1 MKNRPHIFLIIIS
14 VLLLFKGEV
23 FAQNQKQ
30 IDSLKQIIT
39 LAKQDTN
46 KVITLLELGD
56 QYEHNKPD
64 SALVFY
70 HRALDISKEI
80 KSQTLIAKCSRY
92 IGIIY
97 YYQGFYT
104 KAIAYHIKSLNT
116 YKKIGDKK
124 GISGSYNNIGLVY
137 EYQGAY
143 TKAISYYLKSLKISE
158 EIGDKKVIQSAYNN
172 IGGLHTNQGA
182 YDKALSY
189 FFKSLKISNESGNKK
204 GVADSYN
211 NIGSIYWHQG
221 REDESIQHYLKSL
234 KIKEEIGDK
243 RGLFSSYQNLG
254 VSYYTKGSYDKTLSY
269 YLKSLNIAEEIGD
282 KHGIATTHINIA
294 SLNIRLADSL
304 ARNETQ
310 RIEYLKKAIKNSS
323 LSYKLAKE
331 IGSLPL
337 VSEACNSLMN
347 TYSKLGN
354 YKRAIEF
361 SEIYII
367 SKDSLFD
374 KTKTKELAKIEAKYE
389 YQKQTEIDSL
399 AHVNEIKIKDQVLLR
414 EKEVSKMKII
424 TFVIIGSIILI
435 VTLLIIYLQRGR
447 IKKNKMISQQ
457 EKELTNVNLKNKELE
472 NKNLLSELE
481 YKHNEVVNFA
491 LHIAEKNDFLE
502 NLQKTLNASNDQ
514 IDPKTLKKLIAQN
527 LSTEKD
533 REEFN
538 ANIESLNDSF
548 FLKLDEKFPKLT
560 KTDKRLCAL
569 LRLNLSSKEIASIQN
584 ISPNSV
590 DVNRYR
596 LRKKLDI
603 TTDKDL
609 SNFLNAF
616 I

>member
-1 MKNRPHIFLIIIS
+1 MKHRLHIFLIIIS
-14 VLLLFKGEV
+14 VLLLYKGEV

-64 SALVFY
+64 SALVCY

-104 KAIAYHIKSLNT
+104 KAIDYHIKSLNA

-158 EIGDKKVIQSAYNN
+158 EIGDKKVIQSACNN
-172 IGGLHTNQGA
+172 IGGIHYNQGA
-182 YDKALSY
+182 YDEALSY
-189 FFKSLKISNESGNKK
+189 FFKSLKISKEIGIKK
-204 GVADSYN
+204 GEADSYN
-211 NIGSIYWHQG
+211 NIGSIYRQQG
-221 REDESIQHYLKSL
+221 FEDKSLQYHLKSL

-269 YLKSLNIAEEIGD
+269 YLKSLNIAEEMDD
-282 KHGIATTHINIA
+282 KHGIATTYLNISA
-294 SLNIRLADSL
+294 LNIRLADST
-304 ARNETQ
+304 AINETQ

-323 LSYKLAKE
+323 RSYKLAKE
-331 IGSLPL
+331 TGSLPL

-481 YKHNEVVNFA
+481 YKHKEVVNFA

-533 REEFN
+533 RAEFN

-548 FLKLDEKFPKLT
+548 FLKLGEKFPKLT
-560 KTDKRLCAL
+560 KNDKRLCAL

-603 TTDKDL
+603 TTDEDL

>member
-1 MKNRPHIFLIIIS
+1 MKHRLHIFLIIIS
-14 VLLLFKGEV
+14 VLLLYKGEV

-64 SALVFY
+64 SALVCY

-104 KAIAYHIKSLNT
+104 KAIDYHIKSLNAS
-116 YKKIGDKK
+116 KKIGDNK

-158 EIGDKKVIQSAYNN
+158 EIGDKKVIQSACNN
-172 IGGLHTNQGA
+172 IGGIHYNQGA
-182 YDKALSY
+182 YDEALSY
-189 FFKSLKISNESGNKK
+189 FFKSLKISKEIGIKK
-204 GVADSYN
+204 GEADSYN
-211 NIGSIYWHQG
+211 NIGSIYRQQG
-221 REDESIQHYLKSL
+221 FEDKSLQYHLKSL

-269 YLKSLNIAEEIGD
+269 YLKSLNIAEEMDD
-282 KHGIATTHINIA
+282 KHGIATTYLNISA
-294 SLNIRLADSL
+294 LNIRLADST
-304 ARNETQ
+304 AINETQ

-323 LSYKLAKE
+323 RSYKLAKE
-331 IGSLPL
+331 TGSLPL

-481 YKHNEVVNFA
+481 YKHKEVVNFA

-533 REEFN
+533 RAEFN

-548 FLKLDEKFPKLT
+548 FLKLGEKFPKLT
-560 KTDKRLCAL
+560 KNDKRLCAL

-603 TTDKDL
+603 TTDEDL

>member
-104 KAIAYHIKSLNT
+104 KAIDYHIKSLNA

-172 IGGLHTNQGA
+172 IGGIHYNQGS
-182 YDKALSY
+182 YDEALSY
-189 FFKSLKISNESGNKK
+189 FFKSLKISKEIGIKK

-211 NIGSIYWHQG
+211 NIGSIYRQQG
-221 REDESIQHYLKSL
+221 FEDKSLQYHLKSL

-269 YLKSLNIAEEIGD
+269 YLKSLNIAEEMDD
-282 KHGIATTHINIA
+282 KHGIATTYLNISA
-294 SLNIRLADSL
+294 LNIRLADST
-304 ARNETQ
+304 AINETQ

-323 LSYKLAKE
+323 RSYKLAKE

-389 YQKQTEIDSL
+389 YQKQTGIDSL

-424 TFVIIGSIILI
+424 TSVIIGSIILI

-481 YKHNEVVNFA
+481 YKHKEVVNFA

>member
-1 MKNRPHIFLIIIS
+1 MKHRLHIFLIIIS
-14 VLLLFKGEV
+14 ELLLFKVEI

-64 SALVFY
+64 SALVCY

-104 KAIAYHIKSLNT
+104 KAIDYHIKSLNA

-124 GISGSYNNIGLVY
+124 GISGSYNNIGLAY

-158 EIGDKKVIQSAYNN
+158 EIGDKKVIQSACNN
-172 IGGLHTNQGA
+172 IGGIHYNQGS
-182 YDKALSY
+182 YDEALSY
-189 FFKSLKISNESGNKK
+189 FFKSLKISKEIGIKK
-204 GVADSYN
+204 GEADSYN
-211 NIGSIYWHQG
+211 NIGSIYRQQG
-221 REDESIQHYLKSL
+221 FEDKSLQYHLKSL

-269 YLKSLNIAEEIGD
+269 YLKSLNIAEEMDD
-282 KHGIATTHINIA
+282 KHGIATTYLNISA
-294 SLNIRLADSL
+294 LNIRLADST
-304 ARNETQ
+304 AINETQ

-323 LSYKLAKE
+323 RSYKLAKE
-331 IGSLPL
+331 TGSLPL

-457 EKELTNVNLKNKELE
+457 EKQLTNVNLKNKELE

-481 YKHNEVVNFA
+481 YKHKEVVNFA

-533 REEFN
+533 RAEFN

-548 FLKLDEKFPKLT
+548 FLKLGEKFPKLT
-560 KTDKRLCAL
+560 KNDKRLCAL

-603 TTDKDL
+603 TTDEDL

>member
-64 SALVFY
+64 SALVYY
-70 HRALDISKEI
+70 HRALDISKQF
-80 KSQTLIAKCSRY
+80 KSQKLIAKCSRY

-104 KAIAYHIKSLNT
+104 KAIDYHIKSLNA
-116 YKKIGDKK
+116 YKIIGDKK

-172 IGGLHTNQGA
+172 IGGIHYNQGS
-182 YDKALSY
+182 YDEALSY
-189 FFKSLKISNESGNKK
+189 FFKSLKISKEIGIKK

-211 NIGSIYWHQG
+211 NIGSIYRQQG
-221 REDESIQHYLKSL
+221 FEDKSLQYHLKSL

-269 YLKSLNIAEEIGD
+269 YLKSLNIAEEMDD
-282 KHGIATTHINIA
+282 KHGIATTYLNISA
-294 SLNIRLADSL
+294 LNIRLADST
-304 ARNETQ
+304 AINETQ

-323 LSYKLAKE
+323 RSYKLAKE

-481 YKHNEVVNFA
+481 YKHKEVVNFA

>member
-1 MKNRPHIFLIIIS
+1 MY
-14 VLLLFKGEV
+14 KGEI

-30 IDSLKQIIT
+30 IDSLKQLIT

-64 SALVFY
+64 SALVY
-70 HRALDISKEI
+70 YDRALDLSKEI

-124 GISGSYNNIGLVY
+124 GVSGSYNNIGVVY

-158 EIGDKKVIQSAYNN
+158 EIGDKKVIHSAYNN
-172 IGGLHTNQGA
+172 IGGLHSNLGA

-204 GVADSYN
+204 GMADSYN
-211 NIGSIYWHQG
+211 NIGSVYWHQG

-254 VSYYTKGSYDKTLSY
+254 VSYYTKGSYDKTISY
-269 YLKSLNIAEEIGD
+269 YLKSLNIAEEIDD

-304 ARNETQ
+304 AINEKQ
-310 RIEYLKKAIKNSS
+310 RVAYLKESVKNSS
-323 LSYKLAKE
+323 LSYKLA
-331 IGSLPL
+331 IDLGSMPL
-337 VSEACNSLMN
+337 EREAAFALMEAY
-347 TYSKLGN
+347 TKLRN
-354 YKRAIEF
+354 YKKAIEF
-361 SEIYII
+361 SAI
-367 SKDSLFD
+367 SSALKDSLFNR
-374 KTKTKELAKIEAKYE
+374 EKIEELTRIEVKYK
-389 YQKQTEIDSL
+389 YQKQIEIDSL
-399 AHVNEIKIKDQVLLR
+399 AHINEIKIKNQVLLR
-414 EKEVSKMKII
+414 EKEVNKMTII

-435 VTLLIIYLQRGR
+435 ITFLVIHLQRGR
-447 IKKNKMISQQ
+447 IKKNKMIAHQ
-457 EKELTNVNLKNKELE
+457 EKELTNINLKNKELE

-481 YKHNEVVNFA
+481 YKHKEVVNFA

-502 NLQKTLNASNDQ
+502 NIQKTLNASNDSV
-514 IDPKTLKKLIAQN
+514 DRKTLKKLIAQN

-548 FLKLDEKFPKLT
+548 FLTLGEKFPKLT
-560 KTDKRLCAL
+560 KNDKRLCAL

-603 TTDKDL
+603 TTDEDL
-609 SNFLNAF
+609 SIFLNAF

>member
-1 MKNRPHIFLIIIS
+1 MKHRLHIFLIIIS
-14 VLLLFKGEV
+14 ELLLFKVEI

-64 SALVFY
+64 SALVCY

-104 KAIAYHIKSLNT
+104 KAIDYHIKSLNAS
-116 YKKIGDKK
+116 KKIGDNK

-158 EIGDKKVIQSAYNN
+158 EIGDKKVIQSACNN
-172 IGGLHTNQGA
+172 IGGIHYNQGA
-182 YDKALSY
+182 YDEALSY
-189 FFKSLKISNESGNKK
+189 FFKSLKISKEIGIKK
-204 GVADSYN
+204 GEADSYN
-211 NIGSIYWHQG
+211 NIGSIYRQQG
-221 REDESIQHYLKSL
+221 FEDKSLQYHLKSL

-269 YLKSLNIAEEIGD
+269 YLKSLNIAEEMDD
-282 KHGIATTHINIA
+282 KHGIATTYLNISA
-294 SLNIRLADSL
+294 LNIRLADST
-304 ARNETQ
+304 AINETQ

-323 LSYKLAKE
+323 RSYKLAKE
-331 IGSLPL
+331 TGSLPL

-481 YKHNEVVNFA
+481 YKHKEVVNFA

-533 REEFN
+533 RAEFN

-548 FLKLDEKFPKLT
+548 FLKLGEKFPKLT
-560 KTDKRLCAL
+560 KNDKRLCAL

-603 TTDKDL
+603 TTDEDL

>member
-1 MKNRPHIFLIIIS
+1 MKHMLHIFLIIIS
-14 VLLLFKGEV
+14 ELLLFKVEI

-64 SALVFY
+64 SALVCY

-104 KAIAYHIKSLNT
+104 KAIDYHIKSLNAS
-116 YKKIGDKK
+116 KKIGDNK

-158 EIGDKKVIQSAYNN
+158 EIGDKKVIQSACNN
-172 IGGLHTNQGA
+172 IGGIHYNQGS
-182 YDKALSY
+182 YDEALSY
-189 FFKSLKISNESGNKK
+189 FFKSLKISKEIGIKK
-204 GVADSYN
+204 GEADSYN
-211 NIGSIYWHQG
+211 NIGSIYRQQG
-221 REDESIQHYLKSL
+221 FEDKSLQYHLKSL

-269 YLKSLNIAEEIGD
+269 YLKSLNIAEEMDD
-282 KHGIATTHINIA
+282 KHGIATTYLNISA
-294 SLNIRLADSL
+294 LNIRLADST
-304 ARNETQ
+304 AINETQ

-323 LSYKLAKE
+323 RSYKLAKE
-331 IGSLPL
+331 TGSLPL

-481 YKHNEVVNFA
+481 YKHKEVVNFA

-533 REEFN
+533 RAEFN

-548 FLKLDEKFPKLT
+548 FLKLGEKFPKLT
-560 KTDKRLCAL
+560 KNDKRLCAL

-603 TTDKDL
+603 TTDEDL

>member
-1 MKNRPHIFLIIIS
+1 MKYRPHIILIIIP
-14 VLLLFKGEV
+14 VLLLYTGEI
-23 FAQNQKQ
+23 FAQNQKK
-30 IDSLKQIIT
+30 IDSLKKIIT
-39 LAKQDTN
+39 ITQQDTSR
-46 KVITLLELGD
+46 IMSLLELGD

-64 SALVFY
+64 SALIY
-70 HRALDISKEI
+70 YNKALDLSKEI
-80 KSQTLIAKCSRY
+80 KSQSLIAKCSRY

-104 KAIAYHIKSLNT
+104 KAIDYHIKSLNA
-116 YKKIGDKK
+116 YKIIGDKK

-158 EIGDKKVIQSAYNN
+158 EIGDKKVIHSAYNN
-172 IGGLHTNQGA
+172 IGGIHYNQGS
-182 YDKALSY
+182 YDEALSY
-189 FFKSLKISNESGNKK
+189 FSKSLKIAKEIGIKK

-211 NIGSIYWHQG
+211 NIGSIYRQQG
-221 REDESIQHYLKSL
+221 FEDKSLQYHLKSL

-269 YLKSLNIAEEIGD
+269 YLKSLNIAEEMDD
-282 KHGIATTHINIA
+282 KHGIATTYLNISA
-294 SLNIRLADSL
+294 LNIRLADST
-304 ARNETQ
+304 AINETQ
-310 RIEYLKKAIKNSS
+310 RIEYLKKAIKNSFR
-323 LSYKLAKE
+323 SYKLAKE

-389 YQKQTEIDSL
+389 YQKQAEIDSI
-399 AHVNEIKIKDQVLLR
+399 AHDNEIKIKDQVLLR

-481 YKHNEVVNFA
+481 YKHKEVVNFA
-491 LHIAEKNDFLE
+491 LHIAEKNEFLE

-548 FLKLDEKFPKLT
+548 FLILGEKFPKLT
-560 KTDKRLCAL
+560 KNDKRLCAL

-609 SNFLNAF
+609 SDFLNAF

>member
-1 MKNRPHIFLIIIS
+1 MKHRLHIFLIIIS
-14 VLLLFKGEV
+14 ELLLFKVEI

-64 SALVFY
+64 SALVCY

-80 KSQTLIAKCSRY
+80 KSQTLIAKSSRY

-104 KAIAYHIKSLNT
+104 KAIDYHIKSLNAS
-116 YKKIGDKK
+116 KKIGDNK
-124 GISGSYNNIGLVY
+124 GISGSYNNIGLAY

-158 EIGDKKVIQSAYNN
+158 EIGDKKVIQSACNN
-172 IGGLHTNQGA
+172 IGGIHYNQGA
-182 YDKALSY
+182 YDEALSY
-189 FFKSLKISNESGNKK
+189 FFKSLKISKEIGIKK
-204 GVADSYN
+204 GEADSYN
-211 NIGSIYWHQG
+211 NIGSIYRQQG
-221 REDESIQHYLKSL
+221 FEDKSLQYHLKSL

-269 YLKSLNIAEEIGD
+269 YLKSLNIAEEMDD
-282 KHGIATTHINIA
+282 KHGIATTYLNISA
-294 SLNIRLADSL
+294 LNIRLADST
-304 ARNETQ
+304 AINETQ

-323 LSYKLAKE
+323 RSYKLAKE
-331 IGSLPL
+331 TGSLPL

-481 YKHNEVVNFA
+481 YKHKEVVNFA

-533 REEFN
+533 RAEFN

-548 FLKLDEKFPKLT
+548 FLKLGEKFPKLT
-560 KTDKRLCAL
+560 KNDKRLCAL

-603 TTDKDL
+603 TTDEDL

>member
-158 EIGDKKVIQSAYNN
+158 EIGDKKVIQSACNN
-172 IGGLHTNQGA
+172 IGGIHYNQGS
-182 YDKALSY
+182 YDEALSY
-189 FFKSLKISNESGNKK
+189 FFKSLKISKEIGIKK

-211 NIGSIYWHQG
+211 NIGSIYRQQG
-221 REDESIQHYLKSL
+221 FEDKSLQYHLKSL

-269 YLKSLNIAEEIGD
+269 YLKSLNIAEEMDD
-282 KHGIATTHINIA
+282 KHGIATTYLNISA
-294 SLNIRLADSL
+294 LNIRLADST
-304 ARNETQ
+304 AINETQ

-323 LSYKLAKE
+323 RSYKLAKE

-603 TTDKDL
+603 TTNEDL
-609 SNFLNAF
+609 SKFLNAF

>member
-92 IGIIY
+92 LGIIY

-172 IGGLHTNQGA
+172 IGGIHYNQGS
-182 YDKALSY
+182 YDEALSY
-189 FFKSLKISNESGNKK
+189 FFKSLKISKEIGIKK

-211 NIGSIYWHQG
+211 NIGSIYRQQG
-221 REDESIQHYLKSL
+221 FEDKSLQYHLKSL

-269 YLKSLNIAEEIGD
+269 YLKSLNIAEEMDD
-282 KHGIATTHINIA
+282 KHGIATTYLNISA
-294 SLNIRLADSL
+294 LNIRLADST
-304 ARNETQ
+304 AINETQ

-323 LSYKLAKE
+323 RSYKLAKE

-481 YKHNEVVNFA
+481 YKHKEVVNFA

>member
-1 MKNRPHIFLIIIS
+1 LKHRLHIFLIIIS
-14 VLLLFKGEV
+14 VLLLFKGEI

-30 IDSLKQIIT
+30 IDSLKKIIRIT
-39 LAKQDTN
+39 QQDTSN
-46 KVITLLELGD
+46 VMSLLELGD

-64 SALVFY
+64 SALIY
-70 HRALDISKEI
+70 YNRALDLSKEI

-104 KAIAYHIKSLNT
+104 KAIAYHIKSLNAF
-116 YKKIGDKK
+116 KIIGDKK

-143 TKAISYYLKSLKISE
+143 DKALSYYLKSLKISE
-158 EIGDKKVIQSAYNN
+158 EIGDINVIFSAYNN
-172 IGGLHTNQGA
+172 IGGLYSMQGA

-189 FFKSLKISNESGNKK
+189 FFKSLKISIETDNKK
-204 GVADSYN
+204 GIADSYN
-211 NIGSIYWHQG
+211 NIGSIYWQQG

-254 VSYYTKGSYDKTLSY
+254 VSYYKKGSYDKTISY
-269 YLKSLNIAEEIGD
+269 YLKSLNIAEEIDD

-304 ARNETQ
+304 AINEKQ
-310 RIEYLKKAIKNSS
+310 RVAYLKESVKNSS
-323 LSYKLAKE
+323 LSYKLARDL
-331 IGSLPL
+331 GSLPL
-337 VSEACNSLMN
+337 ESEAAFTLMEAY
-347 TYSKLGN
+347 TKLRN
-354 YKRAIEF
+354 YKKAIEF
-361 SEIYII
+361 SAI
-367 SKDSLFD
+367 STALKDSLFNR
-374 KTKTKELAKIEAKYE
+374 EKIEELTRVEVKYE
-389 YQKQTEIDSL
+389 YQKQAEIDSL

-424 TFVIIGSIILI
+424 TFVTIGSIILI
-435 VTLLIIYLQRGR
+435 VTLLIIHLQRGR
-447 IKKNKMISQQ
+447 IKKNKMIAQQ
-457 EKELTNVNLKNKELE
+457 EKDLFNANLKNKELE

-481 YKHNEVVNFA
+481 YKHKEVVNFA

-502 NLQKTLNASNDQ
+502 NLKKTLNASNDK
-514 IDPKTLKKLIAQN
+514 IDRKTLKKLITQN

-548 FLKLDEKFPKLT
+548 FLKLGDKFPKLT
-560 KTDKRLCAL
+560 KNDKRLCAL

-603 TTDKDL
+603 TTDEDL
-609 SNFLNAF
+609 SEFLNAF

>member
-1 MKNRPHIFLIIIS
+1 MKQRLHTFLIIIS

-39 LAKQDTN
+39 LAKQDKN

-64 SALVFY
+64 SALVCY

-104 KAIAYHIKSLNT
+104 KAIDYHIKSLNA
-116 YKKIGDKK
+116 YKKIGDNK

-158 EIGDKKVIQSAYNN
+158 EIGDKKVIQSACNN
-172 IGGLHTNQGA
+172 IGGIHYNQGA
-182 YDKALSY
+182 YDEALSY
-189 FFKSLKISNESGNKK
+189 FFKSLKISKEIGIKK
-204 GVADSYN
+204 GEADSYN
-211 NIGSIYWHQG
+211 NIGSIYRQQG
-221 REDESIQHYLKSL
+221 FEDKSLQYHLKSL

-269 YLKSLNIAEEIGD
+269 YLKSLNIAEEMDD
-282 KHGIATTHINIA
+282 KHGIATTYLNISA
-294 SLNIRLADSL
+294 LNIRLADST
-304 ARNETQ
+304 AINETQ

-323 LSYKLAKE
+323 RSYKLAKE
-331 IGSLPL
+331 TGSLPL

-481 YKHNEVVNFA
+481 YKNKEVVNFA

-502 NLQKTLNASNDQ
+502 NLKKTLNASNDQ
-514 IDPKTLKKLIAQN
+514 IDRKTLKKLIAQN

-533 REEFN
+533 RAEFN

-548 FLKLDEKFPKLT
+548 FLKLGEKFPKLT
-560 KTDKRLCAL
+560 KNDKRLCAL

-603 TTDKDL
+603 TTDEDL

>member
-172 IGGLHTNQGA
+172 IGGIHYNQGS
-182 YDKALSY
+182 YDEALSY
-189 FFKSLKISNESGNKK
+189 FFKSLKISKEIGIKK

-211 NIGSIYWHQG
+211 NIGSIYRQQG
-221 REDESIQHYLKSL
+221 FEDKSLQYHLKSL

-269 YLKSLNIAEEIGD
+269 YLKSLNIAEEMDD
-282 KHGIATTHINIA
+282 KHGIATTYLNISA
-294 SLNIRLADSL
+294 LNIRLADST
-304 ARNETQ
+304 AINETQ

-323 LSYKLAKE
+323 RSYKLAKE

-481 YKHNEVVNFA
+481 YKHKEVVNFA

>member
-1 MKNRPHIFLIIIS
+1 MRHRPHIFLIIIS
-14 VLLLFKGEV
+14 VLLLYKGEI

-30 IDSLKQIIT
+30 IDSLKKIIT
-39 LAKQDTN
+39 KTQQDTSS
-46 KVITLLELGD
+46 VISLLELGD

-64 SALVFY
+64 SALIY
-70 HRALDISKEI
+70 YNRALDLSKEI

-104 KAIAYHIKSLNT
+104 KAIDYHIKSLNS

-137 EYQGAY
+137 EYQGVY

-158 EIGDKKVIQSAYNN
+158 EIGDINVISSAYNN
-172 IGGLHTNQGA
+172 IGGLHSNQGA

-189 FFKSLKISNESGNKK
+189 FFKSLKISNESGNKT
-204 GVADSYN
+204 GIADSYN

-221 REDESIQHYLKSL
+221 REDESIQYHLKSL
-234 KIKEEIGDK
+234 KIKAEIGDK

-254 VSYYTKGSYDKTLSY
+254 VSYYTKGSYDKALSY
-269 YLKSLNIAEEIGD
+269 YLKSLNIAAEIDD

-294 SLNIRLADSL
+294 SLNVRLADSL
-304 ARNETQ
+304 AINEKQ
-310 RIEYLKKAIKNSS
+310 RVAYLKESVKNSS
-323 LSYKLAKE
+323 LSYKLA
-331 IGSLPL
+331 IDLGSLPL
-337 VSEACNSLMN
+337 ESEAAFTLMQAH
-347 TYSKLGN
+347 TKLRN
-354 YKRAIEF
+354 YKKAIEF
-361 SEIYII
+361 STI
-367 SKDSLFD
+367 SSALKDSLFNR
-374 KTKTKELAKIEAKYE
+374 EKIEELTRIEVKYE
-389 YQKQTEIDSL
+389 YQKQAEIDSL
-399 AHVNEIKIKDQVLLR
+399 AHINEINIKDQVLLR

-424 TFVIIGSIILI
+424 TFIIIGSIILI
-435 VTLLIIYLQRGR
+435 VTLLIIHLQRGR
-447 IKKNKMISQQ
+447 IKKNKMIAQQ
-457 EKELTNVNLKNKELE
+457 EKHLINANLKNKELE

-481 YKHNEVVNFA
+481 YKHKEVVNFA

-502 NLQKTLNASNDQ
+502 NLKKTLDASNDQ
-514 IDPKTLKKLIAQN
+514 IERKTLKNLITQN

-548 FLKLDEKFPKLT
+548 FLKLGEKFPKLT
-560 KTDKRLCAL
+560 KNDKRLCAL
-569 LRLNLSSKEIASIQN
+569 LRLSLSSKEIASIQN

-596 LRKKLDI
+596 LRKKIGI
-603 TTDKDL
+603 TTDEDL
-609 SNFLNAF
+609 SKFLNAF

>member
-1 MKNRPHIFLIIIS
+1 MKHRLHIFLIIIS
-14 VLLLFKGEV
+14 VLLLYKGEV

-64 SALVFY
+64 SALVCY

-104 KAIAYHIKSLNT
+104 KAIDYHIKSLNAS
-116 YKKIGDKK
+116 KKIGDNK

-158 EIGDKKVIQSAYNN
+158 EIGDKKVIQSACNN
-172 IGGLHTNQGA
+172 IGGIHYNQGS
-182 YDKALSY
+182 YDEALSY
-189 FFKSLKISNESGNKK
+189 FFKSLKISKEIGIKK
-204 GVADSYN
+204 GEADSYN
-211 NIGSIYWHQG
+211 NIGSIYRQQG
-221 REDESIQHYLKSL
+221 FEDKSLQYHLKSL

-269 YLKSLNIAEEIGD
+269 YLKSLNIAEEMDD
-282 KHGIATTHINIA
+282 KHGIATTYLNISA
-294 SLNIRLADSL
+294 LNIRLADST
-304 ARNETQ
+304 AINETQ

-323 LSYKLAKE
+323 RSYKLAKE
-331 IGSLPL
+331 TGSLPL

-481 YKHNEVVNFA
+481 YKHKEVVNFA

-533 REEFN
+533 RAEFN

-548 FLKLDEKFPKLT
+548 FLKLGEKFPKLT
-560 KTDKRLCAL
+560 KNDKRLCAL

-603 TTDKDL
+603 TTDEDL

>member
-1 MKNRPHIFLIIIS
+1 MKHRLHIFLIIIS
-14 VLLLFKGEV
+14 VLLLYKGEV

-64 SALVFY
+64 SALVCY

-104 KAIAYHIKSLNT
+104 KAIDYHIKSLNAS
-116 YKKIGDKK
+116 KKIGDNK

-158 EIGDKKVIQSAYNN
+158 EIGDKKVIQSACNN
-172 IGGLHTNQGA
+172 IGGIHYNQGA
-182 YDKALSY
+182 YDEALSY
-189 FFKSLKISNESGNKK
+189 FFKSLKISKEIGIKK
-204 GVADSYN
+204 GEADSYN
-211 NIGSIYWHQG
+211 NIGSIYRQQG
-221 REDESIQHYLKSL
+221 FEDKSLQYHLKSL

-269 YLKSLNIAEEIGD
+269 YLKSLNIAEEMDD
-282 KHGIATTHINIA
+282 KHGIATTYLNISA
-294 SLNIRLADSL
+294 LNIRLADST
-304 ARNETQ
+304 AINETQ

-323 LSYKLAKE
+323 RSYKLAKE
-331 IGSLPL
+331 TGSLPL

-457 EKELTNVNLKNKELE
+457 EKQLTNVNLKNKELE

-481 YKHNEVVNFA
+481 YKHKEVVNFA

-533 REEFN
+533 RAEFN

-548 FLKLDEKFPKLT
+548 FLKLGEKFPKLT
-560 KTDKRLCAL
+560 KNDKRLCAL

-603 TTDKDL
+603 TTDEDL

>member
-1 MKNRPHIFLIIIS
+1 MY
-14 VLLLFKGEV
+14 KGEI

-92 IGIIY
+92 LGIIY

-172 IGGLHTNQGA
+172 IGGIHYNQGS
-182 YDKALSY
+182 YDEALSY
-189 FFKSLKISNESGNKK
+189 FFKSLKISKEIGIKK

-211 NIGSIYWHQG
+211 NIGSIYRQQG
-221 REDESIQHYLKSL
+221 FEDKSLQYHLKSL

-269 YLKSLNIAEEIGD
+269 YLKSLNIAEEMDD
-282 KHGIATTHINIA
+282 KHGIATTYLNISA
-294 SLNIRLADSL
+294 LNIRLADST
-304 ARNETQ
+304 AINETQ

-323 LSYKLAKE
+323 RSYKLAKE

-435 VTLLIIYLQRGR
+435 VTLLIIYFQRGR

-481 YKHNEVVNFA
+481 YKHKEVVNFA

-609 SNFLNAF
+609 SNFLNVF

>member
-92 IGIIY
+92 LGIIY

-172 IGGLHTNQGA
+172 IGGIHYNQGS
-182 YDKALSY
+182 YDEALSY
-189 FFKSLKISNESGNKK
+189 FFKSLKISKEIGIKK

-211 NIGSIYWHQG
+211 NIGSIYRQQG
-221 REDESIQHYLKSL
+221 FEDKSLQYHLKSL

-269 YLKSLNIAEEIGD
+269 YLKSLNIAEEMDD
-282 KHGIATTHINIA
+282 KHGIATTYLNISA
-294 SLNIRLADSL
+294 LNIRLADST
-304 ARNETQ
+304 AINETQ

-323 LSYKLAKE
+323 RSYKLAKE

-435 VTLLIIYLQRGR
+435 VTLLIIYFQRGR

-481 YKHNEVVNFA
+481 YKHKEVVNFA

-548 FLKLDEKFPKLT
+548 FLTLGEKFPKLT
-560 KTDKRLCAL
+560 KNDKRLCAL

>member
-1 MKNRPHIFLIIIS
+1 MKNRPYIFLIIIS

-56 QYEHNKPD
+56 QYEYNKPD
-64 SALVFY
+64 SALVCY

-172 IGGLHTNQGA
+172 IGGIHYNQGSF
-182 YDKALSY
+182 DEALSY
-189 FFKSLKISNESGNKK
+189 FFKSLKISKEIGIKK

-211 NIGSIYWHQG
+211 NIGSIYQQQG
-221 REDESIQHYLKSL
+221 FEDKSLQYHLKSL

-254 VSYYTKGSYDKTLSY
+254 LSYYTKGSYDKTLSY
-269 YLKSLNIAEEIGD
+269 YLKSLNIAEEMDD
-282 KHGIATTHINIA
+282 KHGIATTYLNISA
-294 SLNIRLADSL
+294 LNIRLADST
-304 ARNETQ
+304 AINETQ

-323 LSYKLAKE
+323 WSYKLAKE

-389 YQKQTEIDSL
+389 YQKQAEIDSL
-399 AHVNEIKIKDQVLLR
+399 AHVNEIKIKDQVLLI

-481 YKHNEVVNFA
+481 YKHKEVVNFA
-491 LHIAEKNDFLE
+491 IHIAEKNDFLE

-514 IDPKTLKKLIAQN
+514 IDPKTIKKLIAQN

-548 FLKLDEKFPKLT
+548 FLTLGEKFPKLT

-603 TTDKDL
+603 TTDEDL

>member
-1 MKNRPHIFLIIIS
+1 MKNRPYIFLIIIS

-172 IGGLHTNQGA
+172 IGGIHYNQGS
-182 YDKALSY
+182 YDEALSY
-189 FFKSLKISNESGNKK
+189 FFKSLKISKEIGIKK

-211 NIGSIYWHQG
+211 NIGSIYRQQG
-221 REDESIQHYLKSL
+221 FEDKSLQYHLKSL

-269 YLKSLNIAEEIGD
+269 YLKSLNIAEEMDD
-282 KHGIATTHINIA
+282 KHGIATTYLNISA
-294 SLNIRLADSL
+294 LNIRLADST
-304 ARNETQ
+304 AINETQ

-323 LSYKLAKE
+323 RSYKLAKE

-481 YKHNEVVNFA
+481 YKHKEVVNFA

>member
-1 MKNRPHIFLIIIS
+1 M
-14 VLLLFKGEV
+14 
-23 FAQNQKQ
+23 
-30 IDSLKQIIT
+30 
-39 LAKQDTN
+39 
-46 KVITLLELGD
+46 TLLELGD

-64 SALVFY
+64 SALIY
-70 HRALDISKEI
+70 YNRALNLSKEI

-97 YYQGFYT
+97 YYRGFYT
-104 KAIAYHIKSLNT
+104 KAIDYHTKSLNAF
-116 YKKIGDKK
+116 KIVGDKK

-143 TKAISYYLKSLKISE
+143 DNALSYYLKSLKISE
-158 EIGDKKVIQSAYNN
+158 EIDDKKVIFSAYNN
-172 IGGLHTNQGA
+172 IGGLHFMQGA

-189 FFKSLKISNESGNKK
+189 FFKSLKISSDRGNKTEI
-204 GVADSYN
+204 AESYN

-221 REDESIQHYLKSL
+221 RENESIQYHLKSL

-254 VSYYTKGSYDKTLSY
+254 ISYYTKGSYDKTMSY
-269 YLKSLNIAEEIGD
+269 YLKSLNIAEEVDD

-294 SLNIRLADSL
+294 SLNIRLADSI
-304 ARNETQ
+304 AINEKQ
-310 RIEYLKKAIKNSS
+310 RVAYLKESVKNSS
-323 LSYKLAKE
+323 LSYKLA
-331 IGSLPL
+331 IDLGSVPL
-337 VSEACNSLMN
+337 ESEAAFTLMEAY
-347 TYSKLGN
+347 TKLRN
-354 YKRAIEF
+354 YKKALEF
-361 SEIYII
+361 SAL
-367 SKDSLFD
+367 STALKDSLFNRE
-374 KTKTKELAKIEAKYE
+374 KIEELARIEVKYE
-389 YQKQTEIDSL
+389 YQKQAGIDSL
-399 AHVNEIKIKDQVLLR
+399 AHINEIKIKDQILLR
-414 EKEVSKMKII
+414 EKEVSKMKIT
-424 TFVIIGSIILI
+424 TFVTIGSIILI

-447 IKKNKMISQQ
+447 IKKNKMIAQQ

-481 YKHNEVVNFA
+481 YKHKEIVNFA

-502 NLQKTLNASNDQ
+502 NLRKTLNASNDQ
-514 IDPKTLKKLIAQN
+514 IDRKTLKKLIAQN

-548 FLKLDEKFPKLT
+548 FLKLGDKFPKLS
-560 KTDKRLCAL
+560 KNDKRLCAL
-569 LRLNLSSKEIASIQN
+569 LRLNLSSKKIAAIQN

-603 TTDKDL
+603 TSDKDL
-609 SNFLNAF
+609 SEFLNAF

>member
-64 SALVFY
+64 SALVCY

-104 KAIAYHIKSLNT
+104 KAIDYHIKSLNA

-172 IGGLHTNQGA
+172 IGGIHYNQGA
-182 YDKALSY
+182 YDEALSY
-189 FFKSLKISNESGNKK
+189 FFKSLKISKEIGIKK
-204 GVADSYN
+204 GEADSYN
-211 NIGSIYWHQG
+211 NIGSIYRQQG
-221 REDESIQHYLKSL
+221 FEDKSLQYHLKSL

-269 YLKSLNIAEEIGD
+269 YLKSLNIAEEMDD
-282 KHGIATTHINIA
+282 KHGIATTYLNISA
-294 SLNIRLADSL
+294 LNIRLADST
-304 ARNETQ
+304 AINETQ

-323 LSYKLAKE
+323 RSYKLAKE
-331 IGSLPL
+331 TGSLPL

-457 EKELTNVNLKNKELE
+457 EKQLTNVNLKNKELE

-481 YKHNEVVNFA
+481 YKHKEVVNFA

-533 REEFN
+533 RAEFN

-548 FLKLDEKFPKLT
+548 FLKLGEKFPKLT
-560 KTDKRLCAL
+560 KNDKRLCAL

-603 TTDKDL
+603 TTDEDL

>member
-1 MKNRPHIFLIIIS
+1 MKHRLHIFLIIIS
-14 VLLLFKGEV
+14 VLLLIKGEV

-64 SALVFY
+64 SALVYY
-70 HRALDISKEI
+70 HRALDISKQF
-80 KSQTLIAKCSRY
+80 KSQKLIAKCSRY

-104 KAIAYHIKSLNT
+104 KAIDYHIKSLNT
-116 YKKIGDKK
+116 YKIIGDKK

-172 IGGLHTNQGA
+172 IGGLHSNQGA

-282 KHGIATTHINIA
+282 KHGVATTHINIA

-304 ARNETQ
+304 ARNEKQ
-310 RIEYLKKAIKNSS
+310 RVAYLKESVKNSS
-323 LSYKLAKE
+323 LSYKLA
-331 IGSLPL
+331 IGLGSLPL
-337 VSEACNSLMN
+337 ESEAAYTLMQAY
-347 TYSKLGN
+347 TKLRN
-354 YKRAIEF
+354 YKKAIEF
-361 SEIYII
+361 SAI
-367 SKDSLFD
+367 SSALKDSLFNR
-374 KTKTKELAKIEAKYE
+374 EKIEELTRIEVKYE
-389 YQKQTEIDSL
+389 YQKQAEIDSIS
-399 AHVNEIKIKDQVLLR
+399 HVNEINIKDQVLLR
-414 EKEVSKMKII
+414 EKEVSKVKIT

-481 YKHNEVVNFA
+481 YKHKEVVNFA

-502 NLQKTLNASNDQ
+502 NLQKTFNASNDQ
-514 IDPKTLKKLIAQN
+514 IDPKTLKKLIDQN

-538 ANIESLNDSF
+538 AHIESLNDSF
-548 FLKLDEKFPKLT
+548 FLKLGEKFPKLT
-560 KTDKRLCAL
+560 KNDKRLCAL